1 MLEKEIADTYPL
13 HYQVWRNDY
22 LNLEELLLQKKYDIE
37 ALDPHGRTPLMLS
50 VTLDHL
56 ESTRVLLRHNANA
69 CFKRKDYWSVT
80 QEAIST
86 GDPELLKIVLTH
98 RDSHMLQ
105 NQAKI
110 ITALLEKLKAT
121 PDFYV
126 EIKWEFTSWLPL
138 VSRMCPSDI
147 CRVWKQGPNVRIDA
161 SLIGFNGTSSWVRGN
176 MSYIFRI
183 TEQGVVMDE
192 VNHSDR
198 SIYRHSIGSLLSAS
212 ASASASSPTAA
223 SNSATAGAGPV
234 VGAGAGA
241 GVDSLL
247 HAPSDDLIAKKLTQP
262 IFVTFLDTDKIEFVK
277 SKSGMFGWGSD
288 RKENI
293 NGHEC
298 QVCSAANVQIVTLR
312 RTEHLTEEN
321 LRDIQESRANSGND
335 SSTVS
340 NNPLTNLLG
349 GQNFEKS
356 RHIQI
361 TNEAASYNPSNITM
375 EDYFSHDPSVK
386 PKSEIGRPKVM
397 TAKLKTYK
405 AHLWLCE
412 DYPLSL
418 KDQVLPIV
426 ELMAEYNPFFHKLEE
441 FLTKK
446 LPPGFP
452 MRVEIPLYHILNACV
467 TFGNLYG
474 GDAPAY
480 GVVCHRTA
488 TSSTN
493 TSAEP
498 LVGGNGSSGSVI
510 NKIEPTSCVVEDCVF
525 DVGRGYHLIEETSPG
540 HFGTIDEE
548 EQLVQMAVQRSL
560 VEYGGAEHLT
570 QRQYS
575 LAKRGVVEA
584 RPGEYVD
591 PEEAMMQEAIAESFQ
606 VESGLNDLEQQ
617 YLKAL
622 ELSREEVLQEEERRK
637 REEEEL
643 ERVLKL
649 SLSPPS
655 LCLCVS
661 ALFLPFCCHDG
672 SFRKHTHS

>member
-1 MLEKEIADTYPL
+1 
-13 HYQVWRNDY
+13 
-22 LNLEELLLQKKYDIE
+22 
-37 ALDPHGRTPLMLS
+37 MLS

-56 ESTRVLLRHNANA
+56 ESTRVLLRHNADA

-98 RDSHMLQ
+98 RDSHMLK

-110 ITALLEKLKAT
+110 ISALLDKLKAT

-183 TEQGVVMDE
+183 TDQGVVMDE

-198 SIYRHSIGSLLSAS
+198 TIYRHSIGSLLSTS
-212 ASASASSPTAA
+212 GS
-223 SNSATAGAGPV
+223 GAG
-234 VGAGAGA
+234 GAAA
-241 GVDSLL
+241 DALL
-247 HAPSDDLIAKKLTQP
+247 HAPSDDLIARKLTQP
-262 IFVTFLDTDKIEFVK
+262 TFVTYLDTDKIEFVK

-288 RKENI
+288 RRETI
-293 NGHEC
+293 NGHDC

-321 LRDIQESRANSGND
+321 LRDIQESRGTSTET
-335 SSTVS
+335 SSVNN

-349 GQNFEKS
+349 GQKFEKS
-356 RHIQI
+356 RHVQI
-361 TNEAASYNPSNITM
+361 TNEAANYNPNNITI
-375 EDYFSHDPSVK
+375 EDYFSHDPTTK
-386 PKSEIGRPKVM
+386 PKCEIGRPKVM

-480 GVVCHRTA
+480 GVVCNRA
-488 TSSTN
+488 
-493 TSAEP
+493 A
-498 LVGGNGSSGSVI
+498 
-510 NKIEPTSCVVEDCVF
+510 
-525 DVGRGYHLIEETSPG
+525 
-540 HFGTIDEE
+540 
-548 EQLVQMAVQRSL
+548 A
-560 VEYGGAEHLT
+560 
-570 QRQYS
+570 
-575 LAKRGVVEA
+575 
-584 RPGEYVD
+584 
-591 PEEAMMQEAIAESFQ
+591 
-606 VESGLNDLEQQ
+606 
-617 YLKAL
+617 
-622 ELSREEVLQEEERRK
+622 
-637 REEEEL
+637 
-643 ERVLKL
+643 
-649 SLSPPS
+649 PPS
-655 LCLCVS
+655 
-661 ALFLPFCCHDG
+661 AANEP
-672 SFRKHTHS
+672 

>member
-1 MLEKEIADTYPL
+1 
-13 HYQVWRNDY
+13 
-22 LNLEELLLQKKYDIE
+22 
-37 ALDPHGRTPLMLS
+37 
-50 VTLDHL
+50 
-56 ESTRVLLRHNANA
+56 
-69 CFKRKDYWSVT
+69 
-80 QEAIST
+80 
-86 GDPELLKIVLTH
+86 
-98 RDSHMLQ
+98 
-105 NQAKI
+105 
-110 ITALLEKLKAT
+110 
-121 PDFYV
+121 
-126 EIKWEFTSWLPL
+126 
-138 VSRMCPSDI
+138 MCPSDI

-183 TEQGVVMDE
+183 NEQGVVMDE
-192 VNHSDR
+192 VNHTDR
-198 SIYRHSIGSLLSAS
+198 SIYRHAIGSLLAS
-212 ASASASSPTAA
+212 GA
-223 SNSATAGAGPV
+223 AGAG
-234 VGAGAGA
+234 GAGA

-247 HAPSDDLIAKKLTQP
+247 HAPSEELIAKKLTQP
-262 IFVTFLDTDKIEFVK
+262 IFVTFLDTDKIEFTK
-277 SKSGMFGWGSD
+277 SKSGILGFGSD
-288 RKENI
+288 RKETI

-298 QVCSAANVQIVTLR
+298 HVCSAANVQIVTLR

-321 LRDIQESRANSGND
+321 LREIQESRANASTTD
-335 SSTVS
+335 SN

-356 RHIQI
+356 RHVQM
-361 TNEAASYNPSNITM
+361 TNIFNQKNDDDLLLKPDRKLLIDQFDVREYLVIAGISSPWSFQEAASYNPGNITI
-375 EDYFSHDPSVK
+375 EDYFSHDPSTK

-405 AHLWLCE
+405 AHVWLCE

-446 LPPGFP
+446 IPHGFP

-480 GVVCHRTA
+480 GVICDRTA
-488 TSSTN
+488 ASSPSN
-493 TSAEP
+493 TSGES
-498 LVGGNGSSGSVI
+498 LVGHSGHGAAHHKV
-510 NKIEPTSCVVEDCVF
+510 EPASCVVEDCVF
-525 DVGRGYHLIEETSPG
+525 DVGRGYHLVDIHSCNGNPEEEASPG

-560 VEYGGAEHLT
+560 VEYGGADHLT

-606 VESGLNDLEQQ
+606 QESGLSDLEQQ

-622 ELSREEVLQEEERRK
+622 EISREELAQEEERQK
-637 REEEEL
+637 KEEEEL

-649 SLSPPS
+649 SL
-655 LCLCVS
+655 VEN
-661 ALFLPFCCHDG
+661 
-672 SFRKHTHS
+672 

>member
-1 MLEKEIADTYPL
+1 
-13 HYQVWRNDY
+13 
-22 LNLEELLLQKKYDIE
+22 
-37 ALDPHGRTPLMLS
+37 
-50 VTLDHL
+50 
-56 ESTRVLLRHNANA
+56 
-69 CFKRKDYWSVT
+69 
-80 QEAIST
+80 
-86 GDPELLKIVLTH
+86 
-98 RDSHMLQ
+98 
-105 NQAKI
+105 
-110 ITALLEKLKAT
+110 
-121 PDFYV
+121 
-126 EIKWEFTSWLPL
+126 
-138 VSRMCPSDI
+138 MCPSDI

-212 ASASASSPTAA
+212 ASASSPAVTSNAA
-223 SNSATAGAGPV
+223 AVGAGPGA
-234 VGAGAGA
+234 GAGAGA

-262 IFVTFLDTDKIEFVK
+262 IFVTFLDTDKVEFVK

-335 SSTVS
+335 SSAVS

-356 RHIQI
+356 RHVQI
-361 TNEAASYNPSNITM
+361 TNVGPILLHLMGLHVSIIELFKIVCARYVRPPHPGILLMSRSELDENPKSTVLKSEVNSVRRAYKLESPTLSDNKECNREYKSDDNYFNKLLLLSFQKEAASYNPSNITI
-375 EDYFSHDPSVK
+375 EDYFSHDPSAK

-480 GVVCHRTA
+480 GVVCDRTA
-488 TSSTN
+488 TPSTN

-498 LVGGNGSSGSVI
+498 LVGGSGSSGSVA
-510 NKIEPTSCVVEDCVF
+510 NRIEPTSCVVEDCVF
-525 DVGRGYHLIEETSPG
+525 DIGRGYHLIEEASPG

-606 VESGLNDLEQQ
+606 QESGLNDLEQQ

-649 SLSPPS
+649 SL
-655 LCLCVS
+655 VEN
-661 ALFLPFCCHDG
+661 
-672 SFRKHTHS
+672 

>member
-1 MLEKEIADTYPL
+1 
-13 HYQVWRNDY
+13 
-22 LNLEELLLQKKYDIE
+22 
-37 ALDPHGRTPLMLS
+37 
-50 VTLDHL
+50 
-56 ESTRVLLRHNANA
+56 
-69 CFKRKDYWSVT
+69 
-80 QEAIST
+80 
-86 GDPELLKIVLTH
+86 
-98 RDSHMLQ
+98 
-105 NQAKI
+105 
-110 ITALLEKLKAT
+110 
-121 PDFYV
+121 
-126 EIKWEFTSWLPL
+126 
-138 VSRMCPSDI
+138 MCPSDI

-212 ASASASSPTAA
+212 VSASSPAAA
-223 SNSATAGAGPV
+223 SSATAAGAGLST
-234 VGAGAGA
+234 GAGAGA

-247 HAPSDDLIAKKLTQP
+247 HTPSDDLIAKKLTQP

-335 SSTVS
+335 SSAVS

-356 RHIQI
+356 RHVQI
-361 TNEAASYNPSNITM
+361 TNEAASYNPSNITI
-375 EDYFSHDPSVK
+375 EDYFSHDPGAK

-446 LPPGFP
+446 LPHGFP

-480 GVVCHRTA
+480 GVVCDRTA

-498 LVGGNGSSGSVI
+498 LVGGSGNSSNVA

-606 VESGLNDLEQQ
+606 QDSGLNDLEQQ

-649 SLSPPS
+649 SL
-655 LCLCVS
+655 VEN
-661 ALFLPFCCHDG
+661 
-672 SFRKHTHS
+672 

>member
-1 MLEKEIADTYPL
+1 MTMLEKEIAEEYPL
-13 HYQVWRNDY
+13 HYHVWRNDY
-22 LNLEELLLQKKYDIE
+22 INLEEALLQKKYDIE
-37 ALDPHGRTPLMLS
+37 ALDPHGRTPLMLA

-105 NQAKI
+105 SQAKI
-110 ITALLEKLKAT
+110 ITQLLKKLKNT

-183 TEQGVVMDE
+183 NEQGVVMDE
-192 VNHSDR
+192 VNHTDR
-198 SIYRHSIGSLLSAS
+198 SIYRHAIGSLLAS
-212 ASASASSPTAA
+212 GA
-223 SNSATAGAGPV
+223 AGAG
-234 VGAGAGA
+234 GAGA

-247 HAPSDDLIAKKLTQP
+247 HAPSEELIAKKLTQP
-262 IFVTFLDTDKIEFVK
+262 IFVTFLDTDKIEFTK
-277 SKSGMFGWGSD
+277 SKSGILGFGSD
-288 RKENI
+288 RKETI

-298 QVCSAANVQIVTLR
+298 HVCSAANVQIVTLR

-321 LRDIQESRANSGND
+321 LREIQESRANASTTD
-335 SSTVS
+335 SN

-356 RHIQI
+356 RHVQM
-361 TNEAASYNPSNITM
+361 TNEAASYNPGNITI
-375 EDYFSHDPSVK
+375 EDYFSHDPSTK

-405 AHLWLCE
+405 AHVWLCE

-446 LPPGFP
+446 IPHGFP

-480 GVVCHRTA
+480 GVICDRTA
-488 TSSTN
+488 ASSPSN
-493 TSAEP
+493 TSGES
-498 LVGGNGSSGSVI
+498 LVGHSGHGAAHHKV
-510 NKIEPTSCVVEDCVF
+510 EPASCVVEDCVF
-525 DVGRGYHLIEETSPG
+525 DVGRGYHLVEEASPG

-560 VEYGGAEHLT
+560 VEYGGADHLT

-606 VESGLNDLEQQ
+606 QESGLSDLEQQ

-622 ELSREEVLQEEERRK
+622 ELSREELAQEEERQK
-637 REEEEL
+637 KEEEEL

-649 SLSPPS
+649 SL
-655 LCLCVS
+655 VEN
-661 ALFLPFCCHDG
+661 
-672 SFRKHTHS
+672 

>member
-1 MLEKEIADTYPL
+1 MLEKEISEKYPL
-13 HYQVWRNDY
+13 HYHVWRNDY
-22 LNLEELLLQKKYDIE
+22 ITLEEELLQKKCDIE
-37 ALDPHGRTPLMLS
+37 ALDPHGRTPLMLA

-105 NQAKI
+105 DQAKI
-110 ITALLEKLKAT
+110 ITQLLEKLKNT

-183 TEQGVVMDE
+183 MEQGVVMDE

-198 SIYRHSIGSLLSAS
+198 SIYRHAIGSLLAS
-212 ASASASSPTAA
+212 GAA
-223 SNSATAGAGPV
+223 DAG
-234 VGAGAGA
+234 GAGA

-247 HAPSDDLIAKKLTQP
+247 HTPSEDLIAKKLTQP
-262 IFVTFLDTDKIEFVK
+262 IFATFLDTDKIEFTK
-277 SKSGMFGWGSD
+277 SKSGILGFGSE
-288 RKENI
+288 RKETI
-293 NGHEC
+293 SGHEC
-298 QVCSAANVQIVTLR
+298 HVCSAANVQIVTLR

-321 LRDIQESRANSGND
+321 LREIQESRANAGTTD
-335 SSTVS
+335 SN

-356 RHIQI
+356 RHVQI
-361 TNEAASYNPSNITM
+361 TNEAASYNPGNITI
-375 EDYFSHDPSVK
+375 EDYFSHDPSTK

-405 AHLWLCE
+405 AHIWLCE

-446 LPPGFP
+446 IPNGFP

-474 GDAPAY
+474 ADAPAY
-480 GVVCHRTA
+480 GVICDRTA
-488 TSSTN
+488 ASSLSN
-493 TSAEP
+493 TSGEP
-498 LVGGNGSSGSVI
+498 LVEHLSQGAVHH
-510 NKIEPTSCVVEDCVF
+510 KMEPTSCVVEDCVF
-525 DVGRGYHLIEETSPG
+525 DVGRGYHVVEEASPG

-560 VEYGGAEHLT
+560 VEYGGAEHLI

-591 PEEAMMQEAIAESFQ
+591 PEEAMIQEAIAESFHQ
-606 VESGLNDLEQQ
+606 ESGLSDLEQE

-622 ELSREEVLQEEERRK
+622 ELSREELVQEEERRK
-637 REEEEL
+637 KEDEEL

-649 SLSPPS
+649 SL
-655 LCLCVS
+655 VEN
-661 ALFLPFCCHDG
+661 
-672 SFRKHTHS
+672 